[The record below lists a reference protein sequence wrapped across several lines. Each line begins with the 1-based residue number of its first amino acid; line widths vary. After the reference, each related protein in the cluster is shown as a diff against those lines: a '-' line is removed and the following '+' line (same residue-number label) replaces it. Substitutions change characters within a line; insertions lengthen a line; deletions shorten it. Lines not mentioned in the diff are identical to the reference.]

1 MAAVLAF
8 RWRTSALAPQP
19 QWKRD
24 TAQFAGKETVGDVRA
39 RLAVTRGSSADLAAD
54 IDPELWLCDD
64 NETPTQ
70 RQDAPDL
77 LEWTPATCPRAL
89 FERHASGRRKAVLV
103 FTFPP
108 LIAAAVPA
116 PDAQSHRLLRF
127 VAKRIL
133 ERDVNEL
140 DIWTEGK
147 RTRTEQGAFKD
158 ALAAYYE
165 CAHADR
171 PGELN
176 CMVLGRFLRRD
187 TVRAAHI
194 WKFCTQGR
202 GLEAF
207 GLEESD
213 LGSPRNGLLVAEA
226 IEQAFDI
233 KRLCLLWD
241 PLGRRIV
248 LHVLDPALK
257 PEFVLPSEL
266 RSSETQSKPPVTSLA
281 GRHLAGKARDVRPN
295 EERFADIH
303 GRPLLAPA
311 GKYPFRRL
319 LAFHARASFN
329 RALRAKWI
337 SDDEFKQFH
346 DFLRLS
352 EGAVDPAR
360 ELEDILGE

>member
-1 MAAVLAF
+1 MCFPVLP
-8 RWRTSALAPQP
+8 APL
-19 QWKRD
+19 
-24 TAQFAGKETVGDVRA
+24 GGDV
-39 RLAVTRGSSADLAAD
+39 V
-54 IDPELWLCDD
+54 
-64 NETPTQ
+64 
-70 RQDAPDL
+70 
-77 LEWTPATCPRAL
+77 
-89 FERHASGRRKAVLV
+89 AS
-103 FTFPP
+103 
-108 LIAAAVPA
+108 
-116 PDAQSHRLLRF
+116 DAQSQRLLRF
-127 VAKRIL
+127 VARRIL

-158 ALAAYYE
+158 TLADYYE
-165 CAHADR
+165 CAHANR
-171 PGELN
+171 PGELK

-187 TVRAAHI
+187 LVRAAHI

-207 GLEESD
+207 GLEETD

-226 IEQAFDI
+226 IEQAFDV

-248 LHVLDPALK
+248 LHVLDPTLK
-257 PEFVLPSEL
+257 TEAVVP
-266 RSSETQSKPPVTSLA
+266 
-281 GRHLAGKARDVRPN
+281 GG
-295 EERFADIH
+295 ERFADIH
-303 GRPLLAPA
+303 GRPLLAPTA
-311 GKYPFRRL
+311 RYPFRRV

>member
-1 MAAVLAF
+1 MWSNVCVFSSL
-8 RWRTSALAPQP
+8 PP
-19 QWKRD
+19 H
-24 TAQFAGKETVGDVRA
+24 
-39 RLAVTRGSSADLAAD
+39 LAVA
-54 IDPELWLCDD
+54 
-64 NETPTQ
+64 
-70 RQDAPDL
+70 
-77 LEWTPATCPRAL
+77 
-89 FERHASGRRKAVLV
+89 
-103 FTFPP
+103 
-108 LIAAAVPA
+108 A
-116 PDAQSHRLLRF
+116 PDAQFHRLLRF

-133 ERDVNEL
+133 ERDVDEL
-140 DIWTEGK
+140 DIWTESK
-147 RTRTEQGAFKD
+147 RTRTEEGAFKD
-158 ALAAYYE
+158 ATAAYYE

-171 PGELN
+171 PGELK

-187 TVRAAHI
+187 TVCAVHI
-194 WKFCTQGR
+194 WKLCTQDR

-248 LHVLDPALK
+248 LHVLDPTLK
-257 PEFVLPSEL
+257 AESVVP
-266 RSSETQSKPPVTSLA
+266 
-281 GRHLAGKARDVRPN
+281 GG
-295 EERFADIH
+295 ERFANVH
-303 GRPLLAPA
+303 GRPLLAPS